1 MPLSRLILTFA
12 SALWI
17 GGLAMSPSFAANFS
31 TPEDAVTAYIEGVVQ
46 QDFDAIL
53 AATAAE
59 NMSAKFDFVAS
70 VDRLKALMPLTPAP
84 ATSPLFVKI
93 NKSGFEARIASQ
105 VKFLIYGLMTT
116 NPVVE
121 GNSAQMEKAAADGF
135 ATTVST
141 DRLAGVKLVKVA
153 IPNPALQNSENYQ
166 LNAKNAAKVY
176 GADASAERVALIS
189 FEGLHFAV
197 GFHLFRYGNAW
208 GVSDQMSSLAGLGG
222 LGTPKRVT
230 PETFADLVK

>member
-1 MPLSRLILTFA
+1 M
-12 SALWI
+12 
-17 GGLAMSPSFAANFS
+17 
-31 TPEDAVTAYIEGVVQ
+31 TAYIEGVVQ
-46 QDFDAIL
+46 QDFDAII
-53 AATAAE
+53 AATAADK
-59 NMSAKFDFVAS
+59 MSAEFDFVAS
-70 VDRLKALMPLTPAP
+70 VDRLKALAVPTPAP

-93 NKSGFEARIASQ
+93 NKSGFAARIASQ

-121 GNSAQMEKAAADGF
+121 GKSAQMEKVAADEF

-153 IPNPALQNSENYQ
+153 IPSPALQNSEKYQ

-197 GFHLFRYGNAW
+197 GFHLFRYGDEW
-208 GVSDQMSSLAGLGG
+208 GVSDQTSSLAGLGG